1 MCIAQ
6 PALILAIDGS
16 DAVIDVDGIRRR
28 ASLLRGPE
36 VSVGQWALV
45 AAGTVLRR
53 LDPGEAA
60 EIASLLRGARP
71 GTTTILAQDISQD
84 GGRRR

>member
-6 PALILAIDGS
+6 PALVVAIDGS

-71 GTTTILAQDISQD
+71 STTTNLAQDISQD

>member
-6 PALILAIDGS
+6 PALVVAIDGS
-16 DAVIDVDGIRRR
+16 DAVIDVDGMRRR

-36 VSVGQWALV
+36 VSVGEWALV

-53 LDPGEAA
+53 LDPDEAA
-60 EIASLLRGARP
+60 EIASLLRAAQTA
-71 GTTTILAQDISQD
+71 TTTYLDQDISQD
-84 GGRRR
+84 RGRRR

>member
-6 PALILAIDGS
+6 PALVIAIDGG
-16 DAVIDVDGIRRR
+16 DAVVDLDGRRRR

-36 VSVGQWALV
+36 IGIGDWALI

-53 LDPGEAA
+53 LDAAEAA
-60 EIASLLRGARP
+60 ELSDLLRSALPTTTTRSDQDVFATGGAR
-71 GTTTILAQDISQD
+71 
-84 GGRRR
+84 R

>member
-6 PALILAIDGS
+6 PALVVAIDGS
-16 DAVIDVDGIRRR
+16 DAVIDVDGMRRR

-36 VSVGQWALV
+36 VSVGEWALV

-71 GTTTILAQDISQD
+71 STTTNLAQDISQD

>member
-6 PALILAIDGS
+6 PALILAIDGR

-36 VSVGQWALV
+36 VSVGEWALV

-71 GTTTILAQDISQD
+71 STTTNLAQDISQD